1 MDLKVQESPV
11 AWLRW
16 VQWAGVGLVLVAL
29 TACQAMLGGVIQAS
43 DYEVF
48 TAQPVEKRIMNEV
61 KLRWEVR
68 EDVTQYC
75 AKSIGMGR
83 EQAFITPPL
92 ACVIWHVPNRECVV
106 VTGSQTTH
114 VALGHEVRHCFE
126 GHFHK

>member
-1 MDLKVQESPV
+1 MALKVLKSSV
-11 AWLRW
+11 ARLHWVRW
-16 VQWAGVGLVLVAL
+16 VGLGLVLVAL
-29 TACQAMLGGVIQAS
+29 TACQTMGGIILAS

-83 EQAFITPPL
+83 EQAYFTPPM
-92 ACVIWHVPNRECVV
+92 ACAIWHVPSRECVV
-106 VTGSQTTH
+106 VTGTQTTH

-126 GHFHK
+126 GHFHP